1 MNSNQSQKLRDLA
14 TLPVGRLLWRYSL
27 PAVTGMLVM
36 SLYNVV
42 DRIFIGQG
50 VGPDA
55 IAGLA
60 VTFPVLNITTALG
73 VLVGAGASSR
83 VSIHLGEGR
92 HDLAEHTLGNSL
104 TLLVIFATCYMA
116 LFYAFLDPVLR
127 LFGASDAT
135 LPYARDLVATLL
147 PGLFMTNLAFS
158 LNNIMRASGYPT
170 RAMMTMVI
178 GAVVNIVLDPIFIF
192 TLDMGIRG
200 AAIATD
206 IAMGVCA
213 VFVFAHFFRR
223 DVTVRFRRGTFGLQ
237 WRVVWS
243 IVAIGAAPSLVNFAA
258 SFINIIINRTLHS
271 HGGDMAIGAAGI
283 FTTYATLLTSFV
295 LGICLGMQP
304 IIGYNYGARQL
315 HRLRRTYMLAVA
327 ASTAVTALG
336 CAGAQLV
343 PQWIA
348 RAFTVDASLIAATD
362 TALRTAM
369 AAFVVVGFQIVSTT
383 LFQSIGA
390 AAKSVFL
397 SLTRQV
403 LILIPLLL
411 VLPDALGLRGVWLS
425 FPLSDLV
432 ATLITAAMVA
442 WQLRRFSAAV
452 AGREIRGGAG
462 EIH

>member
-1 MNSNQSQKLRDLA
+1 MNNSQSEKLRALA
-14 TLPVGRLLWRYSL
+14 TEPVGRLLWRYSL

-60 VTFPVLNITTALG
+60 ITFPVLNITTALG

-83 VSIHLGEGR
+83 VSILLGEGN
-92 HDLAEHTLGNSL
+92 HAAAERVLGNSL

-135 LPYARDLVATLL
+135 LPYARDLISTLL

-178 GAVVNIVLDPIFIF
+178 GAAVNIVLDPIFIF
-192 TLDMGIRG
+192 GLDMGIRG

-223 DVTVRFRRGTFGLQ
+223 DVTVRFRRGTFGLDL
-237 WRVVWS
+237 RIVWS
-243 IVAIGAAPSLVNFAA
+243 IVAIGAAPSLVNFAS
-258 SFINIIINRTLHS
+258 SFINIIINRTLSS

-283 FTTYATLLTSFV
+283 FTTYATLLTTFV

-304 IIGYNYGARQL
+304 IVGYNYGAGQL
-315 HRLRRTYMLAVA
+315 HRLRRTYGLACA
-327 ASTAVTALG
+327 AATAVSLLG
-336 CAGAQLV
+336 FAGAQFAPSL
-343 PQWIA
+343 IA
-348 RAFTVDASLIAATD
+348 RAFTVDTELIRVTD

-369 AAFVVVGFQIVSTT
+369 AAFAVVGFQIVSTT

-390 AAKSVFL
+390 AGKSVFL

-403 LILIPLLL
+403 LVLIPLLL
-411 VLPDALGLRGVWLS
+411 TLPDAMGLRGVWMS
-425 FPLSDLV
+425 FPLSDIC
-432 ATLITAAMVA
+432 ATVITAAMVL
-442 WQLRRFSAAV
+442 WQLRRF
-452 AGREIRGGAG
+452 AGAQG
-462 EIH
+462 

>member
-1 MNSNQSQKLRDLA
+1 MEESKKLRDLA

-27 PAVTGMLVM
+27 PAVTGMVVM

-60 VTFPVLNITTALG
+60 VTFPVINITTALG

-83 VSIHLGEGR
+83 VSILLGEGR
-92 HDLAEHTLGNSL
+92 KAEAERTLGNSL
-104 TLLVIFATCYMA
+104 VMLVVFATCYMTA
-116 LFYAFLDPVLR
+116 FYMFLDPVLR

-135 LPYARDLVATLL
+135 LPYARALVETLL
-147 PGLFMTNLAFS
+147 PGLFLTNLAFS
-158 LNNIMRASGYPT
+158 LNNIMRASGYPA

-178 GAVVNIVLDPIFIF
+178 GAVVNVALDPIFIF
-192 TLDMGIRG
+192 GLDMGIRG

-223 DVTVRFRRGTFGLQ
+223 DSTVRFRRGTFRPDG
-237 WRVVWS
+237 RTVWQ
-243 IVAIGAAPSLVNFAA
+243 IVAIGAAPSVVNFAA
-258 SFINIIINRTLHS
+258 SFINIIINKTLLS
-271 HGGDMAIGAAGI
+271 HGGDAAVGAAGI
-283 FTTYATLLTSFV
+283 FTTYASLLTTFV

-304 IIGYNYGARQL
+304 IVGYNYGAGQH
-315 HRLRRTYMLAVA
+315 HRLRRAYGLAVA
-327 ASTAVTALG
+327 AATAVSVAG
-336 CAGAQLV
+336 FAGAQLV
-343 PQWIA
+343 PEYIA
-348 RAFTVDASLIAATD
+348 RAFTTDAGLIAMTD

-369 AAFVVVGFQIVSTT
+369 TAFAVVGFQIVSTT

-390 AAKSVFL
+390 AGRSVFL

-403 LILIPLLL
+403 LALIPLLL
-411 VLPDALGLRGVWLS
+411 TLPDAMGLRGVWLS
-425 FPLSDLV
+425 FPISDGV
-432 ATLITAAMVA
+432 ATVITAAMVWHLFA
-442 WQLRRFSAAV
+442 KRR
-452 AGREIRGGAG
+452 
-462 EIH
+462 

>member
-1 MNSNQSQKLRDLA
+1 MDQSQKLRDLA

-50 VGPDA
+50 VGPEA

-60 VTFPVLNITTALG
+60 ITFPVINVTTALG

-83 VSIHLGEGR
+83 VSILLGEER
-92 HDLAEHTLGNSL
+92 HADAERTLGNSL

-116 LFYAFLDPVLR
+116 LFYTFLDPVLI

-135 LPYARDLVATLL
+135 LPYARDLISALL

-158 LNNIMRASGYPT
+158 LNNIMRASGYPA

-178 GAVVNIVLDPIFIF
+178 GAAVNIVLDPIFIF
-192 TLDMGIRG
+192 GLDMGIRG

-206 IAMGVCA
+206 IAMGVSA

-223 DVTVRFRRGTFGLQ
+223 DVTLRFRRGTFALNG
-237 WRVVWS
+237 RTVWA
-243 IVAIGAAPSLVNFAA
+243 IITIGAAPSVVNFAA
-258 SFINIIINRTLHS
+258 GFINIIINKTLVL
-271 HGGDMAIGAAGI
+271 HGGDMAVGAAGI
-283 FTTYATLLTSFV
+283 FTTYASLLTTFV

-304 IIGYNYGARQL
+304 IVGYNFGAGNTG
-315 HRLRRTYMLAVA
+315 RLRRAFMLAVVA
-327 ASTAVTALG
+327 ATVVSVLG
-336 CAGAQLV
+336 FIGAETMPGL
-343 PQWIA
+343 IA
-348 RAFTVDASLIAATD
+348 RAFTVDTALIDVTASG
-362 TALRTAM
+362 LRTAM
-369 AAFVVVGFQIVSTT
+369 GCFFVVGFQIVSTT

-411 VLPDALGLRGVWLS
+411 LLPDTMGVRGVWMS
-425 FPLSDLV
+425 FPLSDLA
-432 ATLITAAMVA
+432 ATIITAAMIA
-442 WQLRRFSAAV
+442 WQLRHMAA
-452 AGREIRGGAG
+452 RRIP
-462 EIH
+462 

>member
-1 MNSNQSQKLRDLA
+1 MDQSQKLRDLA

-50 VGPDA
+50 VGPEA

-60 VTFPVLNITTALG
+60 ITFPVINVTTALG

-83 VSIHLGEGR
+83 VSILLGEGR
-92 HDLAEHTLGNSL
+92 HADAERTLGNSL

-116 LFYAFLDPVLR
+116 LFYTFLDPVLI

-135 LPYARDLVATLL
+135 LPYARDLISALL

-158 LNNIMRASGYPT
+158 LNNIMRASGYPA

-178 GAVVNIVLDPIFIF
+178 GAAVNIVLDPIFIF
-192 TLDMGIRG
+192 GLDMGIRG

-206 IAMGVCA
+206 IAMGVSA

-223 DVTVRFRRGTFGLQ
+223 DVTLRFRRGTFALNG
-237 WRVVWS
+237 RTVWA
-243 IVAIGAAPSLVNFAA
+243 IITIGAAPSVVNFAA
-258 SFINIIINRTLHS
+258 GFINIIINKTLVL
-271 HGGDMAIGAAGI
+271 HGGDMAVGAAGI
-283 FTTYATLLTSFV
+283 FTTYASLLTTFV
-295 LGICLGMQP
+295 LGICQGMQP
-304 IIGYNYGARQL
+304 IVGYNFGAGNTG
-315 HRLRRTYMLAVA
+315 RLRRAFMLAVIA
-327 ASTAVTALG
+327 ATVVSVLG
-336 CAGAQLV
+336 FIGAETMPGL
-343 PQWIA
+343 IA
-348 RAFTVDASLIAATD
+348 RAFTVDTALIDVTASG
-362 TALRTAM
+362 LRTAM
-369 AAFVVVGFQIVSTT
+369 GCFFVVGFQIVSTT

-411 VLPDALGLRGVWLS
+411 LLPDTMGVRGVWMS

-432 ATLITAAMVA
+432 ATIITAAMIA
-442 WQLRRFSAAV
+442 WQLRHMAA
-452 AGREIRGGAG
+452 RRIP
-462 EIH
+462 

>member
-1 MNSNQSQKLRDLA
+1 MDQSQKLRDLA

-50 VGPDA
+50 VGPEA

-60 VTFPVLNITTALG
+60 ITFPVINVTTALG

-83 VSIHLGEGR
+83 VSILLGEGR
-92 HDLAEHTLGNSL
+92 HADAERTLGNSL

-116 LFYAFLDPVLR
+116 LFYTFLDPVLI

-135 LPYARDLVATLL
+135 LPYARDLISALL

-158 LNNIMRASGYPT
+158 LNNIMRASGYPA

-178 GAVVNIVLDPIFIF
+178 GAAVNIVLDPIFIF
-192 TLDMGIRG
+192 GLDMGIRG

-206 IAMGVCA
+206 IAMGVSA

-223 DVTVRFRRGTFGLQ
+223 DVTLRFRRGTFALNG
-237 WRVVWS
+237 RTVWA
-243 IVAIGAAPSLVNFAA
+243 IITIGAAPSVVNFAA
-258 SFINIIINRTLHS
+258 GFINIIINKTLVL
-271 HGGDMAIGAAGI
+271 HGGDMAVGAAGI
-283 FTTYATLLTSFV
+283 FTTYASLLTTFV

-304 IIGYNYGARQL
+304 IVGYNFGAGNTG
-315 HRLRRTYMLAVA
+315 RLRRAFMLAVIA
-327 ASTAVTALG
+327 ATVVSVLG
-336 CAGAQLV
+336 FIGAETMPGL
-343 PQWIA
+343 IA
-348 RAFTVDASLIAATD
+348 RAFTVDTALIDVTASG
-362 TALRTAM
+362 LRTAM
-369 AAFVVVGFQIVSTT
+369 GCFFVVGFQIVSTT

-411 VLPDALGLRGVWLS
+411 LLPDTMGVRGVWMS

-432 ATLITAAMVA
+432 ATIITAAMIA
-442 WQLRRFSAAV
+442 WQLRHMAA
-452 AGREIRGGAG
+452 RRIP
-462 EIH
+462 

>member
-1 MNSNQSQKLRDLA
+1 MQEQSQKLRDLA
-14 TLPVGRLLWRYSL
+14 TLPIARLLWRYSL

-60 VTFPVLNITTALG
+60 VTFPVINITTALG

-83 VSIHLGEGR
+83 VSILLGEGR
-92 HDLAEHTLGNSL
+92 HDAAEHTLGNSL
-104 TLLVIFATCYMA
+104 TMLVIFATCYMA

-135 LPYARDLVATLL
+135 LPYAHDLIATLL

-158 LNNIMRASGYPT
+158 LNNIMRASGYPG

-178 GAVVNIVLDPIFIF
+178 GAAVNIILDPIFIF
-192 TLDMGIRG
+192 GLDMGIRG

-206 IAMGVCA
+206 IAMGLCA

-223 DVTVRFRRGTFGLQ
+223 DSTVRFRRGTFRLDA
-237 WRVVWS
+237 RT
-243 IVAIGAAPSLVNFAA
+243 VATIASIGAAPSVVNFAA
-258 SFINIIINRTLHS
+258 SFINIIINKTLLS
-271 HGGDMAIGAAGI
+271 HGGDIAVGAAGI
-283 FTTYATLLTSFV
+283 FTTYTSLLTTFV

-304 IIGYNYGARQL
+304 IIGYNYGAGNIHRL
-315 HRLRRTYMLAVA
+315 HRAYMLAVA
-327 ASTAVTALG
+327 AATAVSMLG
-336 CAGAQLV
+336 FIGAQTMPAL
-343 PQWIA
+343 IA
-348 RAFTVDASLIAATD
+348 RAFTVDAALID
-362 TALRTAM
+362 TTARALRTSM
-369 AAFVVVGFQIVSTT
+369 LCFFVVGFQIVSTT

-403 LILIPLLL
+403 LVLIPLLL
-411 VLPDALGLRGVWLS
+411 ILPGHMGVHGVWLS
-425 FPLSDLV
+425 FPLSDLA
-432 ATLITAAMVA
+432 ATVITALMAA
-442 WQLRRFSAAV
+442 WQLRRFRSATHNA
-452 AGREIRGGAG
+452 
-462 EIH
+462 

>member
-1 MNSNQSQKLRDLA
+1 MDQSQKLRDLA

-50 VGPDA
+50 VGPEA

-60 VTFPVLNITTALG
+60 ITFPVINVTTALG

-83 VSIHLGEGR
+83 VSILLGEGR
-92 HDLAEHTLGNSL
+92 HADAERTLGNSL

-116 LFYAFLDPVLR
+116 LFYTFLDPVLI

-135 LPYARDLVATLL
+135 LPYARDLISALL

-158 LNNIMRASGYPT
+158 LNNIMRASGYPA

-178 GAVVNIVLDPIFIF
+178 GAAVNIALDPIFIF
-192 TLDMGIRG
+192 GLDMGIRG

-206 IAMGVCA
+206 IAMGVSA

-223 DVTVRFRRGTFGLQ
+223 DVTLRFRRGTFALSG
-237 WRVVWS
+237 RTVWA
-243 IVAIGAAPSLVNFAA
+243 IITIGAAPSVVNFAA
-258 SFINIIINRTLHS
+258 GFINIIINKTLVL
-271 HGGDMAIGAAGI
+271 HGGDMAVGAAGI
-283 FTTYATLLTSFV
+283 FTTYASLLTTFV

-304 IIGYNYGARQL
+304 IVGYNFGAGNTG
-315 HRLRRTYMLAVA
+315 RLRHAFMLAVVA
-327 ASTAVTALG
+327 ATAVSVLG
-336 CAGAQLV
+336 FIGAETMPGL
-343 PQWIA
+343 IA
-348 RAFTVDASLIAATD
+348 RAFTVDTALIDVTASG
-362 TALRTAM
+362 LRTAM
-369 AAFVVVGFQIVSTT
+369 GCFFVVGFQIVSTT

-411 VLPDALGLRGVWLS
+411 LLPDTMGVRGVWMS

-432 ATLITAAMVA
+432 ATIITAAMIA
-442 WQLRRFSAAV
+442 WQLRHMAACRI
-452 AGREIRGGAG
+452 A
-462 EIH
+462 

>member
-1 MNSNQSQKLRDLA
+1 MDQSQKLRDLA

-50 VGPDA
+50 VGPEA

-60 VTFPVLNITTALG
+60 ITFPVINVTTALG

-83 VSIHLGEGR
+83 VSILLGEGR
-92 HDLAEHTLGNSL
+92 HADAERTLGNSL

-116 LFYAFLDPVLR
+116 LFYTFLDPVLI

-135 LPYARDLVATLL
+135 LPYARDLISALL

-158 LNNIMRASGYPT
+158 LNNIMRASGYPA

-178 GAVVNIVLDPIFIF
+178 GAAVNIVLDPIFIF
-192 TLDMGIRG
+192 GLDMGIRG

-206 IAMGVCA
+206 IAMGVSA

-223 DVTVRFRRGTFGLQ
+223 DVTLRFRRGTFALNG
-237 WRVVWS
+237 RTVWA
-243 IVAIGAAPSLVNFAA
+243 IITIGAAPSVVNFAA
-258 SFINIIINRTLHS
+258 GFINIIINKTLVL
-271 HGGDMAIGAAGI
+271 HGGDMAVGAAGI
-283 FTTYATLLTSFV
+283 FTTYASLLTTFV

-304 IIGYNYGARQL
+304 IVGYNFGAGNTG
-315 HRLRRTYMLAVA
+315 RLRRAFMLAVIA
-327 ASTAVTALG
+327 ATVVSVLG
-336 CAGAQLV
+336 FIGAETMPGL
-343 PQWIA
+343 IA
-348 RAFTVDASLIAATD
+348 RAFTVDTALIDVTASG
-362 TALRTAM
+362 LRTAM
-369 AAFVVVGFQIVSTT
+369 GCFFVVGFQIVSTT

-411 VLPDALGLRGVWLS
+411 LLPDTMGVRGVWMS
-425 FPLSDLV
+425 FPLSALV
-432 ATLITAAMVA
+432 ATIIPAAMIA
-442 WQLRRFSAAV
+442 WQLRHMAA
-452 AGREIRGGAG
+452 RRIP
-462 EIH
+462 

>member
-1 MNSNQSQKLRDLA
+1 MDQSQKLRDLA

-50 VGPDA
+50 VGPEA

-60 VTFPVLNITTALG
+60 ITFPVINVTTALG

-83 VSIHLGEGR
+83 VSILLGEGR
-92 HDLAEHTLGNSL
+92 HSDAERTLGNSL

-116 LFYAFLDPVLR
+116 LFYTFLDPVLI

-135 LPYARDLVATLL
+135 LPYARDLISALL

-158 LNNIMRASGYPT
+158 LNNIMRASGYPA

-178 GAVVNIVLDPIFIF
+178 GAAVNIVLDPIFIF
-192 TLDMGIRG
+192 GLDMGIRG

-206 IAMGVCA
+206 IAMGVSA

-223 DVTVRFRRGTFGLQ
+223 DVTLRFRRGTFALNG
-237 WRVVWS
+237 RTVWA
-243 IVAIGAAPSLVNFAA
+243 IITIGAAPSVVNFAA
-258 SFINIIINRTLHS
+258 GFINIIINKTLVL
-271 HGGDMAIGAAGI
+271 HGGDMAVGAAGI
-283 FTTYATLLTSFV
+283 FTTYASLLTTFV

-304 IIGYNYGARQL
+304 IVGYNFGAGNTG
-315 HRLRRTYMLAVA
+315 RLRRAFMLAVIA
-327 ASTAVTALG
+327 ATVVSVLG
-336 CAGAQLV
+336 FIGAETMPGL
-343 PQWIA
+343 IA
-348 RAFTVDASLIAATD
+348 RAFTVDTALIDVTASG
-362 TALRTAM
+362 LRTAM
-369 AAFVVVGFQIVSTT
+369 GCFFVVGFQIVSTT

-411 VLPDALGLRGVWLS
+411 LLPDTMGVRGVWMS

-432 ATLITAAMVA
+432 ATIITAAMIA
-442 WQLRRFSAAV
+442 WQLRHMAA
-452 AGREIRGGAG
+452 RRIP
-462 EIH
+462 

>member
-1 MNSNQSQKLRDLA
+1 MNNSQSEKLRALA
-14 TLPVGRLLWRYSL
+14 TEPVGRLLWRYSL

-60 VTFPVLNITTALG
+60 ITFPVLNITTALG
-73 VLVGAGASSR
+73 VLVGAGSSSR
-83 VSIHLGEGR
+83 VSILLGEGN
-92 HDLAEHTLGNSL
+92 HAAAERVLGNSL

-135 LPYARDLVATLL
+135 LPYARDLISTLL

-178 GAVVNIVLDPIFIF
+178 GAAVNIVLDPIFIF
-192 TLDMGIRG
+192 GLDMGIRG

-223 DVTVRFRRGTFGLQ
+223 DVTVRFRRGTFGLS
-237 WRVVWS
+237 WRIVWS
-243 IVAIGAAPSLVNFAA
+243 IVAIGAAPSLVNFAS
-258 SFINIIINRTLHS
+258 SFINIIINRTLS
-271 HGGDMAIGAAGI
+271 DHGGDMAIGAAGI
-283 FTTYATLLTSFV
+283 FTTYATLLTTFMV
-295 LGICLGMQP
+295 GICLGMQP
-304 IIGYNYGARQL
+304 IIGYNYGAGQV
-315 HRLRRTYMLAVA
+315 HRLRRTYWLACA
-327 ASTAVTALG
+327 AATAVSILG
-336 CAGAQLV
+336 FAGAQLV
-343 PQWIA
+343 PSLIA
-348 RAFTVDASLIAATD
+348 RAFTIDAELIRVTD

-369 AAFVVVGFQIVSTT
+369 AAFMVVGFQIVSTT

-390 AAKSVFL
+390 AGKSVFL

-403 LILIPLLL
+403 IVLIPLLL
-411 VLPDALGLRGVWLS
+411 TLPDAMGLRGVWMS
-425 FPLSDLV
+425 FPLSDIC
-432 ATLITAAMVA
+432 ATVITAAMVM
-442 WQLRRFSAAV
+442 WQLRRFARV
-452 AGREIRGGAG
+452 QN
-462 EIH
+462 

>member
-1 MNSNQSQKLRDLA
+1 MQNDKLKALA
-14 TLPVGRLLWRYSL
+14 EEPVGRLLWRYSL

-36 SLYNVV
+36 SLYNIV

-60 VTFPVLNITTALG
+60 ITFPVLNITTALG

-83 VSIHLGEGR
+83 VSILLGEGR
-92 HDLAEHTLGNSL
+92 HDAAEHTLGNSL
-104 TLLVIFATCYMA
+104 TLLVVFATCYMGV
-116 LFYAFLDPVLR
+116 FYAFLNPILR

-135 LPYARDLVATLL
+135 LPYAHDLIAALL

-158 LNNIMRASGYPT
+158 LNNIMRASGYPG

-178 GAVVNIVLDPIFIF
+178 GAVVNIILDPIFIF
-192 TLDMGIRG
+192 GLGMGIRG

-223 DVTVRFRRGTFGLQ
+223 GSTVRFRRGTFAPH
-237 WRVVWS
+237 WPTIWS
-243 IVAIGAAPSLVNFAA
+243 IVAIGAAPSVVNFAS
-258 SFINIIINRTLHS
+258 SFINIIINKTLQT

-283 FTTYATLLTSFV
+283 FSTYATLLTTFV

-304 IIGYNYGARQL
+304 VVGYNYGAGNT
-315 HRLRRTYMLAVA
+315 HRLRRTYLLAVG
-327 ASTAVTALG
+327 ASTTVCVLG
-336 CAGAQLV
+336 FVCAQTMAGL
-343 PQWIA
+343 IA
-348 RAFTVDASLIAATD
+348 RAFTVDAELIGVT
-362 TALRTAM
+362 THALHM
-369 AAFVVVGFQIVSTT
+369 SMLAFAVVGFQIVSTT

-397 SLTRQV
+397 GLTRQV
-403 LILIPLLL
+403 LFLIPLLFL
-411 VLPDALGLRGVWLS
+411 LPRTLGVTGVWLS
-425 FPLSDLV
+425 FPASDLL
-432 ATLITAAMVA
+432 ATVVTGLMVW
-442 WQLRRFSAAV
+442 WQLRRF
-452 AGREIRGGAG
+452 
-462 EIH
+462 